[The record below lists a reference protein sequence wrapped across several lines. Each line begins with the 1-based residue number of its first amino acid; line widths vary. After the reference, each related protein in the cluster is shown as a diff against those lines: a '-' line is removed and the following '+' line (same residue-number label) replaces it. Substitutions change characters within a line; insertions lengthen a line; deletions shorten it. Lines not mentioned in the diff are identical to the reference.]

1 MVAVQPFRGLRYN
14 QTKADTLEHLL
25 APPYDVVSPA
35 ERERLVARSPYNIVQ
50 IELPVGGEDRYQ
62 RAADLLA
69 GWRRDA
75 ILTQE
80 HAPAL
85 YVLEERFAVAGVE
98 YRRLGVLAA
107 VTVEPWSS
115 GAVLPHEHTMPGPK
129 LDRLRLLQATQTNI
143 SPIFLMYDD
152 PAGQIRAML
161 QTVTAQDPVA
171 VVQLDIDAVPHA
183 ARESRL
189 WPVTDQRLLDQFLP
203 AFAATRAYI
212 ADGHHRYETAL
223 TYREEKR
230 SSHPD
235 APDGPWDAAL
245 MFLVAVDDPGL
256 VVLPTHRILRNLDP
270 ARLARLP
277 VSLAHRFTL
286 ETVPAGTPLAATLQR
301 LVEAG
306 SGVLLVAGLPQGL
319 TLLRPRADP
328 AAALP
333 ADRSASW
340 RSLDVSVLHG
350 LILEPL
356 LGLGDAEISGEQYV
370 QYTRDAAEAV
380 RLVESGQA
388 QLAFL
393 LNPTRPEQVCA
404 VARDQERMPQKSTF
418 YYPKPLTGFVLYSQD
433 SPQRS
438 VDHHREID
446 SL

>member
-14 QTKADTLEHLL
+14 QTKADALEHVL
-25 APPYDVVSPA
+25 APPYDVVSPD

-50 IELPVGGEDRYQ
+50 IELPVGGEDRYR

-85 YVLEERFAVAGVE
+85 YVLEERFVVAGGE

-115 GAVLPHEHTMPGPK
+115 GAVLPHEHTLPGPK

-152 PAGQIRAML
+152 PGGQIRAML
-161 QTVTAQDPVA
+161 QAVTEQEPVA
-171 VVQLDIDAVPHA
+171 SVQLDTDAIPHA

-189 WPVTDQRLLDQFLP
+189 WPVTDSRLLDRFLP
-203 AFAATRAYI
+203 VFAATQAYI

-223 TYREEKR
+223 TYREEQR
-230 SSHPD
+230 RSHPE

-256 VVLPTHRILRNLDP
+256 VVLPTHRVLRNIDP
-270 ARLARLP
+270 ERLARLP
-277 VSLAHRFTL
+277 AGLGRHFSL
-286 ETVPAGTPLAATLQR
+286 ESVPAGTPLAAALQR
-301 LVEAG
+301 LAEAG
-306 SGVLLVAGLPQGL
+306 PGALLVAGLPQGL
-319 TLLRPRADP
+319 TLLLPRADL

-333 ADRSASW
+333 ADRSTSW
-340 RSLDVSVLHG
+340 RSLDVSALHG

-370 QYTRDAAEAV
+370 QYTRDAAEALQ
-380 RLVESGQA
+380 LVEGGQA
-388 QLAFL
+388 QLALL
-393 LNPTRPEQVCA
+393 LNATRPEQVCA
-404 VARDQERMPQKSTF
+404 VARDHERMPQKSTF
-418 YYPKPLTGFVLYSQD
+418 YYPKPLTGFVLYPQD
-433 SPQRS
+433 R
-438 VDHHREID
+438 
-446 SL
+446 